1 MLPHDAPGEHQEPGV
16 SPPAVVVAGQWG
28 TELSSQYHLLHKLKM
43 GKVLG
48 RESRLM
54 VG

>member
-1 MLPHDAPGEHQEPGV
+1 MVKESGV
-16 SPPAVVVAGQWG
+16 SPPAVVVVGQWG
-28 TELSSQYHLLHKLKM
+28 TELSSQYHPTLLHKLKM